1 MTQEGHRLESLAGIW
16 PVSNSAWKISIFC
29 VPIREIKKAQFL
41 ISCCSMVY
49 PLSIYPDCQ
58 YFQFE
63 LEIPNFQ
70 FECILSDRWQE
81 GSFEQLS

>member
-1 MTQEGHRLESLAGIW
+1 
-16 PVSNSAWKISIFC
+16 
-29 VPIREIKKAQFL
+29 
-41 ISCCSMVY
+41 MVY

-63 LEIPNFQ
+63 LEIQNFQ